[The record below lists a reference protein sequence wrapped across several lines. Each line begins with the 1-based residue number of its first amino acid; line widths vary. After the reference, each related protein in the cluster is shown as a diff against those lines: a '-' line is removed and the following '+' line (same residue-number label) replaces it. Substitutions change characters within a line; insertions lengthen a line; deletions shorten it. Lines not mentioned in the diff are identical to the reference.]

1 VADEEEDGDEDG
13 AGVGRPG
20 TVAAMTIPDW
30 VLAPVVISTA
40 PSRGQTEVPA
50 GKVLWQV
57 GQLGTTARPSLTSS
71 GMADPKR
78 AFIFDL
84 DGTLVD
90 TMPSHFVAWTTI
102 ARRHGFEFPE
112 ARFYALGG
120 VPTAKIAAMLIAE
133 AGLTL
138 DPVAVALEKEQMYY
152 DSLASGGGVRP
163 IAAVLELARRHRGD
177 GPLAIASGS
186 VRRLVTRTL
195 EALGITDWFS
205 AVVAAEDTARHK
217 PEPDVFLEAA
227 RRLGVEPASC
237 TVYEDTDIG
246 LEAAR
251 RAGMI
256 AVDVRPL
263 IREALAAS

>member
-1 VADEEEDGDEDG
+1 M
-13 AGVGRPG
+13 P
-20 TVAAMTIPDW
+20 
-30 VLAPVVISTA
+30 
-40 PSRGQTEVPA
+40 
-50 GKVLWQV
+50 
-57 GQLGTTARPSLTSS
+57 
-71 GMADPKR
+71 DPKR

-90 TMPSHFVAWTTI
+90 TMPSHFVAWTEI

-120 VPTAKIAAMLIAE
+120 VPTAKIAAMLLAE

-138 DPVAVALEKEQMYY
+138 DPAAIALEKEQMYY
-152 DSLASGGGVRP
+152 DSLAAAGGVQA
-163 IAAVLELARRHRGD
+163 IAAVLEIARRRRDEGS
-177 GPLAIASGS
+177 PLAIASGS

-195 EALGITDWFS
+195 EALAIADWFPV
-205 AVVAAEDTARHK
+205 VVAAEDTARHK

-251 RAGMI
+251 RAGMTP
-256 AVDVRPL
+256 VDVRPL

>member
-1 VADEEEDGDEDG
+1 MAEPK
-13 AGVGRPG
+13 PG
-20 TVAAMTIPDW
+20 
-30 VLAPVVISTA
+30 
-40 PSRGQTEVPA
+40 
-50 GKVLWQV
+50 
-57 GQLGTTARPSLTSS
+57 
-71 GMADPKR
+71 
-78 AFIFDL
+78 FIFDL

-90 TMPSHFVAWTTI
+90 TMPSHFVAWTAI
-102 ARRHGFEFPE
+102 ARRHGLQFPE
-112 ARFYALGG
+112 ARFYSLGG

-138 DPVAVALEKEQMYY
+138 DPVAIALEKEQAYY
-152 DSLASGGGVRP
+152 DSLAAGAGIQP
-163 IAAVLELARRHRGD
+163 IAVVMEIARRHRSE

-195 EALGITDWFS
+195 EALGISDWFDTI
-205 AVVAAEDTARHK
+205 VAAEDTARHK

-227 RRLGVEPASC
+227 RRIGVDPAHC

-251 RAGMI
+251 RAGMT

-263 IREALAAS
+263 IRNAVSLLPDLLPATRGEGTGSGS

>member
-1 VADEEEDGDEDG
+1 MLEP
-13 AGVGRPG
+13 R
-20 TVAAMTIPDW
+20 
-30 VLAPVVISTA
+30 
-40 PSRGQTEVPA
+40 RG
-50 GKVLWQV
+50 
-57 GQLGTTARPSLTSS
+57 
-71 GMADPKR
+71 
-78 AFIFDL
+78 FIFDL

-90 TMPSHFVAWTTI
+90 TMPSHFVAWTEI
-102 ARRHGFEFPE
+102 ARRHGLTFPE

-138 DPVAVALEKEQMYY
+138 DPQAVALEKEQMYY
-152 DSLASGGGVRP
+152 DSLAAGGGVQP
-163 IAAVLELARRHRGD
+163 IQTVIELARSHRSE

-195 EALGITDWFS
+195 EALGIADWF
-205 AVVAAEDTARHK
+205 AAIVAAEDTVRHK

-227 RRLGVEPASC
+227 RRIGADPAHC
-237 TVYEDTDIG
+237 IVYEDTDIG

-251 RAGMI
+251 RAGMT

-263 IREALAAS
+263 VK